1 MAKKI
6 AVLVTDRQ
14 GEALRMSVGLI
25 LLDDAVDVFVLGRKM
40 EETEKN
46 LLNFETMKEM
56 DMNVYT
62 NARENAEMKYLST
75 DEIAEKLAEYDHV
88 LPY

>member
-1 MAKKI
+1 MGKKI

-25 LLDDAVDVFVLGRKM
+25 LLDDTVDVFVLGRKM

>member
-1 MAKKI
+1 MGKKI

-25 LLDDAVDVFVLGRKM
+25 LLDDTVDVFVLDGKM

>member
-75 DEIAEKLAEYDHV
+75 DEIAEKLAEYDQV